1 MNYREAK
8 RILEQQNNAQEVI
21 NQYKGL
27 ETFGKRIGYSSNM
40 ELIEA
45 LLEMEPDENVLSI
58 LKKYDYL
65 RSQSKAQTTGQEKSG

>member
-45 LLEMEPDENVLSI
+45 LLEMEPALVNEVKIPCRHL
-58 LKKYDYL
+58 
-65 RSQSKAQTTGQEKSG
+65 